1 MKNYLQIILFS
12 AFIFFS
18 CSKLTDKEYMDAAV
32 QYENSGN
39 ISDAIINYQ
48 KLVDEYPDSELAPE
62 ALVKQA
68 ALYHENKVKNID
80 KIESLKKAAE
90 ILISVSEKYPE
101 SKQAP
106 SSLFMAGFIYA
117 NDIKDFKKAKE
128 IYNTFLKKYPGDE
141 LASSAKDELEFM
153 GLPPEE
159 ILNRK
164 MTSSQTQ

>member
-80 KIESLKKAAE
+80 KI
-90 ILISVSEKYPE
+90 
-101 SKQAP
+101 
-106 SSLFMAGFIYA
+106 
-117 NDIKDFKKAKE
+117 
-128 IYNTFLKKYPGDE
+128 
-141 LASSAKDELEFM
+141 
-153 GLPPEE
+153 
-159 ILNRK
+159 
-164 MTSSQTQ
+164 